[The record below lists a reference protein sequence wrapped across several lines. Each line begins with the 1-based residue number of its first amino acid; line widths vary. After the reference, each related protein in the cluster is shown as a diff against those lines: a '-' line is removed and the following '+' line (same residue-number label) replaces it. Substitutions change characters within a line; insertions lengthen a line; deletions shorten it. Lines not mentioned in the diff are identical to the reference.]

1 MSTAPSNRHAI
12 GVMLADHAAPAA
24 LARARA
30 ADDLGF
36 ERYHLADLGMDAQDQ
51 WVLLGA
57 IAQTTERLRL
67 GLVTNPYTRLP
78 AVTANAVQ
86 TLQELSGGRAF
97 VCLSRGGERILAGA
111 GARAE
116 RPLSTMRRAVEAVAA
131 LNPGVE
137 VWVATKGPKM
147 LELAIEL
154 ADGILLSGVPH
165 VVLPGLT
172 ADLRA
177 AASRPIRIGVSVAY
191 AVDHRSSASARMRVA
206 LELANLRP
214 DFREAADVP
223 GDLIAAVRGALLDG
237 GSLPQAAQLVPDE
250 LVERFAF
257 VAPPDE
263 LAARIAAL
271 RQESGVDFVEVPGAS
286 VFDEAGHLL
295 ASGFSEPAAA

>member
-1 MSTAPSNRHAI
+1 MSTAPSNRHAA

-24 LARARA
+24 LARAQA

-57 IAQTTERLRL
+57 IAATTERIRL

-97 VCLSRGGERILAGA
+97 VCLSRGGERILASA

-116 RPLSTMRRAVEAVAA
+116 RPLSTMRRALEVVGGR
-131 LNPGVE
+131 NPGVE

-191 AVDHRSSASARMRVA
+191 AADQRSSASARMRVA

-223 GDLIAAVRGALLDG
+223 GDLIGAVRGALLDG

-257 VAPPDE
+257 VVAPGE

-286 VFDEAGHLL
+286 VFDAAGRLL
-295 ASGFSEPAAA
+295 ASGFSGPAPA